1 MRARAL
7 LAALAALPILAALAM
22 MSPPAKAER
31 LVASVSN
38 YRVLITSSFSGLD
51 LVLFGSV
58 ERDGTSTPRRSGYD
72 IVATVT
78 GPRETEVTRRKERV
92 AGIWVNVDSRSFV
105 DVPSYLAVLATKPV
119 DAIGGP
125 ELARRLRL
133 GLADTTLPQ
142 QIGSELTDVR
152 DDPFRMAF
160 LRLKTER
167 GLYLEKSNAVTFL
180 TPTLYRTSIP
190 LPAEVPTGEYDVDV
204 KLFADNA
211 MIARAPEAFEIVKF
225 GFEQFVA
232 GAARD
237 YGLLYG
243 LATATMALMTGWIAS
258 IVFRRD

>member
-1 MRARAL
+1 MMRARVL
-7 LAALAALPILAALAM
+7 LAAVAALSAM
-22 MSPPAKAER
+22 TLPAEAER

-38 YRVLITSSFSGLD
+38 YRVLITSNFSGLD

-58 ERDGTSTPRRSGYD
+58 ERDGASAPRHSGYD
-72 IVATVT
+72 IVVTVT
-78 GPRETEVTRRKERV
+78 GPRETAVTRRKERV
-92 AGIWVNVDSRSFV
+92 AGIWVNVESRSFV

-133 GLADTTLPQ
+133 GLADTMLPQ
-142 QIGSELTDVR
+142 QIGPDLADVVR

-167 GLYLEKSNAVTFL
+167 GLYLERSNAVTFL

-190 LPAEVPTGEYDVDV
+190 LPAGVPVGDYDVDV
-204 KLFADNA
+204 KLFADGT
-211 MIARAPEAFEIVKF
+211 MIARASEAFEVVKF

-243 LATATMALMTGWIAS
+243 LATAMMALMTGWIAS